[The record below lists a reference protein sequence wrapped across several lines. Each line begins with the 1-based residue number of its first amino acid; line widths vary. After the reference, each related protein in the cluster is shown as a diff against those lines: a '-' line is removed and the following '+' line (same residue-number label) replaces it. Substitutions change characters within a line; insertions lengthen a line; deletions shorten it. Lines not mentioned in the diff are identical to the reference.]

1 MSKALGAGQAAFVF
15 QQNSVANNALRTSP
29 DASLG
34 FMPVPSSTGDPYLIG
49 GEMNAFGV
57 SKTSPHLAQAKA
69 FLSYLAEPGND
80 AELAAAGG
88 SAPGLTDAAS
98 DLGPLQG
105 SYDAWVTQAGTPL
118 VPYFDRVHLPNG
130 MWNTLVTTTDSVITG
145 QSDVTK
151 AVSQVEQDFTS
162 LHGQGK

>member
-1 MSKALGAGQAAFVF
+1 MARMGPGQ
-15 QQNSVANNALRTSP
+15 L
-29 DASLG
+29 ASEG
-34 FMPVPSSTGDPYLIG
+34 S
-49 GEMNAFGV
+49 
-57 SKTSPHLAQAKA
+57 
-69 FLSYLAEPGND
+69 
-80 AELAAAGG
+80 AGG
-88 SAPGLTDAAS
+88 TAPGLTDAAS